1 VADENSNDIIL
12 KNINATKNRIISF
25 EKYMISRS
33 WGLFFVLF
41 SGVIFLTAYST
52 ALLSYVIL
60 QDYARITS
68 FFIDSSLL
76 IITLLYWFH
85 IYGETLRFLRL
96 KVNKNIVLK
105 RSIWRKVTLFLIS
118 LLIIADLLSSY
129 IPYNYGAII
138 EMIVQSTIYIIIDFI
153 IIKSVKSS
161 LSEIPG
167 VVYAVV
173 ISFLFI
179 IIVPLIVDFTY
190 ILSAFYSSIFYYAS
204 FSVIVLI
211 WLIAG
216 ISMLYSAPDYLVVS
230 NGE

>member
-1 VADENSNDIIL
+1 
-12 KNINATKNRIISF
+12 
-25 EKYMISRS
+25 
-33 WGLFFVLF
+33 
-41 SGVIFLTAYST
+41 
-52 ALLSYVIL
+52 
-60 QDYARITS
+60 
-68 FFIDSSLL
+68 
-76 IITLLYWFH
+76 
-85 IYGETLRFLRL
+85 
-96 KVNKNIVLK
+96 
-105 RSIWRKVTLFLIS
+105 
-118 LLIIADLLSSY
+118 
-129 IPYNYGAII
+129 
-138 EMIVQSTIYIIIDFI
+138 MIVQSTIYIIIDFI

-167 VVYAVV
+167 IVYAVV